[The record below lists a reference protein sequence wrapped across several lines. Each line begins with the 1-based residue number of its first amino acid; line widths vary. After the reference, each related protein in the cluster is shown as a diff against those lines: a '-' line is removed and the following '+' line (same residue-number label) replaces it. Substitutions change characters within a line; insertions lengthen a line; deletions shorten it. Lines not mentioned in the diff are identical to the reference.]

1 MRISALLAHK
11 RLIGVVVFVIALLLA
26 VQLTGLREQFNLAFV
41 RDSFQMH
48 PVGGVLLFVLL
59 FSLGNLIQ
67 LPGLIFL
74 AAAVLAL
81 GQVWGGVVTLIA
93 ANVSCAITFLMFRFL
108 GGDALQQLKNPFARR
123 IFGTLNRRP
132 VQSIALLRVLMQTAP
147 SLNVALALTGVKM
160 RDYLLGTLLGL
171 PLPIALYCVFFDF
184 VGRSLHVN

>member
-1 MRISALLAHK
+1 MNRSVLWAHK
-11 RLIGVVVFVIALLLA
+11 RLIGVVLFVIALLLA
-26 VQLTGLREQFNLAFV
+26 VQLTGLREQFNLAYV
-41 RDSFQMH
+41 RDAFQMH

-81 GQVWGGVVTLIA
+81 GQLWGGVVTLIA

-108 GGDALQQLKNPFARR
+108 GGDALQQLKNPLARR
-123 IFGTLNRRP
+123 VFGTLNQRP
-132 VQSIALLRVLMQTAP
+132 VLSVALLRVLMQTAP
-147 SLNVALALTGVKM
+147 SLNVALALTGVKL
-160 RDYLLGTLLGL
+160 RDYVLGTLLGL

-184 VGRSLHVN
+184 VARSLNVN